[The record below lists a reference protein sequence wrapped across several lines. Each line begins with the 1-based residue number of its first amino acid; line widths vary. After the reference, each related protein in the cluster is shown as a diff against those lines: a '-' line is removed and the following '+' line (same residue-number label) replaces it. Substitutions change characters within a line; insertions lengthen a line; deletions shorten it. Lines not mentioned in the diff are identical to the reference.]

1 MNLRAPAAALAVLV
15 LAACSATPTTTPT
28 AQPTT
33 SPVPTMSSGTTWA
46 PTPTLAP
53 TPTVEPTAPP
63 TAEPTAAPTVGPTS
77 TPATSWTGPELVIPG
92 AFDDTAILVDAS
104 GAAHV
109 AAAGSVVDN
118 KGIWYLTNASGT
130 WTSERVSTAPPV
142 EGFEGLEYDGEPSI
156 AMDSDG
162 STWIAFTRWAC
173 DECAPNPSDGIFLV
187 TNAGDTWSEPVQMAG
202 NQTSQPSLVA
212 RDGATYLAYAEG
224 MVPGLRSFP
233 VWYRTDSSLVRVARN
248 GSNPQLWLD
257 SNGSPRILFAAAGIR
272 RAIEDTGTFYLES
285 LPGSNGGMSPR
296 YAFDPVTSSPA
307 AAWSAWSSD
316 QQHINVMYSGS
327 QFGIWPDPTI
337 AIPDGDV
344 IGLGIYNG
352 VVHLIAVKADP
363 EDWGGLLYATNAGGD
378 FAVST
383 LHGSGGMNSALA
395 VDSTGRPH
403 IVFTVEDPAGK
414 RGIWY
419 GMGPTV

>member
-1 MNLRAPAAALAVLV
+1 MV
-15 LAACSATPTTTPT
+15 
-28 AQPTT
+28 
-33 SPVPTMSSGTTWA
+33 A
-46 PTPTLAP
+46 PTPGC
-53 TPTVEPTAPP
+53 EPTASP
-63 TAEPTAAPTVGPTS
+63 TAEPTATPTATPT
-77 TPATSWTGPELVIPG
+77 PVARWTGPDLVVPG
-92 AFDDTAILVDAS
+92 AFSDAALALD
-104 GAAHV
+104 AAGHAHI
-109 AAAGSVVDN
+109 AAAGSGTDN
-118 KGIWYLTNASGT
+118 QGIWYVTNASGA
-130 WTSERVSTAPPV
+130 WAKERVSIPPPV
-142 EGFEGLEYDGEPSI
+142 EGSEGYEYDGEPSI
-156 AMDSDG
+156 ALDSDG
-162 STWIAFTRWAC
+162 SIWIAFTRWAC
-173 DECAPNPSDGIFLV
+173 SQCAPNPSDGIFLV
-187 TNAGDTWSEPVQMAG
+187 TNAGGTWSEPIQMAG

-307 AAWSAWSSD
+307 AAWSAYSSD

-378 FAVST
+378 FAITV
-383 LHGSGGMNSALA
+383 LDQFGGFDSALA
-395 VDSTGRPH
+395 LDSAGRPH
-403 IVFTVEDPAGK
+403 VVFAVEEPRAG

-419 GMGPTV
+419 GIGPSV